1 MPVIPK
7 DAVLYRGSLPS
18 VYTLDENNKARMHL
32 VRLGADYDATRVT
45 VLSGIKEGDR
55 IISAPP
61 KTIKSGW
68 TPDIQ
73 NLSTGQ

>member
-1 MPVIPK
+1 MK
-7 DAVLYRGSLPS
+7 
-18 VYTLDENNKARMHL
+18 L
-32 VRLGADYDATRVT
+32 VRLGSDYDELRVT

-73 NLSTGQ
+73 NIPSGEDG